1 MTMHTCTPS
10 TTVARLDGER
20 GMTLV
25 EMTIASVLLVAVV
38 MMTYTTTVVVTKYNQ
53 RNDAQL
59 RQESSYRRV
68 LEKLRGELRDTT
80 AQRDPKTNLP
90 RFSISQV
97 DGRDQ
102 LSFQKLVGATTV
114 NGELTPLWST
124 NIVISYDA
132 TGTVY
137 RTQDGQSVPIASGI
151 KRLEFKE
158 GSGNFEINCVT
169 SWRDPKTG
177 KSKDISHGMQVKPL
191 N

>member
-1 MTMHTCTPS
+1 MTMQSSSLSH
-10 TTVARLDGER
+10 GQR

-25 EMTIASVLLVAVV
+25 EMMIASVLLVAVV
-38 MMTYTTTVVVTKYNQ
+38 MMTYTTTVVVTQYNQ

-59 RQESSYRRV
+59 EQETSYRRV
-68 LEKLRGELRDTT
+68 LEKVRAELLDTT
-80 AQRDPKTNLP
+80 TERDPKTNLP
-90 RFSISQV
+90 RYSISQV

-114 NGELTPLWST
+114 NGELTPLWSS

-132 TGTVY
+132 DGNVA
-137 RTQDGQSVPIASGI
+137 RSQDGESVTIASGI
-151 KRLEFKE
+151 KELRFTQV
-158 GSGNFEINCVT
+158 GDSFRIDCVT

-177 KSKDISHGMQVKPL
+177 KHKDVDHAMQVKPL